1 MPAPSSTCGP
11 HSPRRAATTPSNA
24 ARAAQVRARIDAARR
39 RRARAIAVA
48 RSRRWLSS
56 PRSPCSR
63 RSWPGCAAIRGTDLA
78 TPAPVHRAGG
88 STTKAYG
95 ATSSSCPASRARDA
109 RPGLGRASHRRG
121 QLGGGLAERHAFGQ
135 HIHSHELGPGRELRC
150 EPACQKGSNARCS
163 SMGAE
168 IMWGACDT
176 LPAAAQAHRK
186 DRIRK
191 KASYWS
197 ERFNVRRRRAVDD
210 RRARRRRE
218 RSAGARPSAEH
229 HVSGGVYADTTIQH
243 RDHED

>member
-1 MPAPSSTCGP
+1 MTRTQLDLRTALTE
-11 HSPRRAATTPSNA
+11 RAATTPVQCGA
-24 ARAAQVRARIDAARR
+24 GAQVRARIVRR
-39 RRARAIAVA
+39 SPSPSPRHRGGSVA
-48 RSRRWLSS
+48 RWLSS

-63 RSWPGCAAIRGTDLA
+63 RSWAGVRRHTRHRPGDARTR
-78 TPAPVHRAGG
+78 APGRWFDDEGLRRNL
-88 STTKAYG
+88 
-95 ATSSSCPASRARDA
+95 SSCPASPARDA

-150 EPACQKGSNARCS
+150 EPACKRAVRP
-163 SMGAE
+163 GAHQ
-168 IMWGACDT
+168 WAPKSCGGPANT

-197 ERFNVRRRRAVDD
+197 ERFNVRHRRAVDD